1 MERLQTSSHRYRIAA
16 KGTCLVDGTIRSEES
31 HNILTSAKSRSWETA
46 PNNLAHGSHIGG
58 DAETLLCTAEGQSET
73 GDDLVED
80 EHGTILRRQPTG
92 GFQEVE
98 RRNHHTHITG
108 HRLQDDG
115 SNVVAMLQKIL
126 FQCLHVIVWKTD
138 GMLSEVVGDTCAG
151 GGTDVGNGRTRTDQQ
166 MVGVTVIVAFKLD
179 QRIATCKA
187 TGHADG

>member
-1 MERLQTSSHRYRIAA
+1 
-16 KGTCLVDGTIRSEES
+16 
-31 HNILTSAKSRSWETA
+31 
-46 PNNLAHGSHIGG
+46 
-58 DAETLLCTAEGQSET
+58 
-73 GDDLVED
+73 
-80 EHGTILRRQPTG
+80 
-92 GFQEVE
+92 
-98 RRNHHTHITG
+98 
-108 HRLQDDG
+108 
-115 SNVVAMLQKIL
+115 MLQEIL